1 MSTHGNGCVVLHLL
15 GQQIKAEVKMKNRKY
30 ALFTHPIYIYGIPTL
45 CKALSEVRQIV
56 KIIKTKLVLKVLTGN
71 YQNKSG

>member
-1 MSTHGNGCVVLHLL
+1 
-15 GQQIKAEVKMKNRKY
+15 MKNRKY

-56 KIIKTKLVLKVLTGN
+56 KIIKTKLVLKVLTRN